1 MAQAVETEGP
11 EILRAVSPASGK
23 DLGEVLATSPAE
35 VKDIVARARKL
46 APEWA
51 GIAPAGRVHLLA
63 EVRHRIY
70 DHLDDI
76 VEVVSEQ
83 CGKPRAE
90 ALAHDVLPTVLMLQ
104 YYERM
109 APKWLRPE
117 RVGPVVGPLF
127 GTASKVELRPF
138 GVVGC
143 ISPWN
148 YPFFLSFL
156 GIAPALFAGNTVV
169 LKPSEVTPGVGE
181 LLRRV
186 LEPLSPGVASVIQ
199 GGGPVG
205 AALVDAPVDKLCFIG
220 SPATGR
226 KIAEAAAKHL
236 TPVVMELGGQDA
248 AVVCGDADLDVAS
261 SGVLW
266 AAFMNAGQTCAAI
279 ERAYVVDSVADRFEA
294 LLVDKVAKLRQHSA
308 GDVGSLTAQRQ
319 LETVDRHVG
328 DALEKGAKLL
338 AGGPGTGNKNVDG
351 TLWASPTVIEGRSKD
366 MAIATEETFGPLLPI
381 VRVRDEEEAIRR
393 VNEEGFNLTS
403 SVWTR
408 DRRRARAIAS
418 RLKAGTVVINGH
430 GDTAGAPWTPWG
442 GVGESGY
449 GRLNGIYGLREFV
462 VPVNVS
468 TSIVPGMKKLWWY
481 PYGDATTATLR
492 SFTELLS
499 ARTVSQR
506 ATALK
511 SLVSN
516 VGRALKEKL

>member
-1 MAQAVETEGP
+1 MDTEGRD
-11 EILRAVSPASGK
+11 ILRAVSPASGK
-23 DLGEVLATSPAE
+23 DLGEVPATSPQE
-35 VKDIVARARKL
+35 VKEIVGQARKV

-51 GIAPAGRVHLLA
+51 SIAPSGRVHLLK

-70 DHLDDI
+70 DNLDDI
-76 VEVVSEQ
+76 IEVVSDQ

-109 APKWLRPE
+109 APRWLRPQ
-117 RVGPVVGPLF
+117 RVGPIAGPLL
-127 GTASKVELRPF
+127 GAASKVEYRPF

-156 GIAPALFAGNTVV
+156 GIAPALFAGNAIV

-186 LEPLSPGVASVIQ
+186 LEPLSPGVATVIQ
-199 GGGPVG
+199 GGGEVG

-220 SPATGR
+220 SPSTGR

-248 AVVCGDADLDVAS
+248 AIVCDDADLDVAS

-279 ERAYVVDSVADRFEA
+279 ERAYVVDSVADRFEE
-294 LLVDKVAKLRQHSA
+294 LVVDKVAKLRQDSA
-308 GDVGSLTAQRQ
+308 GDVGSLTSERQ
-319 LETVDRHVG
+319 LHTVNRHIG
-328 DALEKGAKLL
+328 DALDKGARLL
-338 AGGPGTGNKNVDG
+338 AGGPGSGKTNADG
-351 TLWASPTVIEGRSKD
+351 TLWASPTVVEGRSED

-408 DRRRARAIAS
+408 DRRRALAIAS
-418 RLKAGTVVINGH
+418 RLRAGTVVVNGH

-462 VPVNVS
+462 MPVNVS
-468 TSIVPGMKKLWWY
+468 TSLAPGMKKLWWY
-481 PYGDATTATLR
+481 PYGDATTTTLR

-499 ARTVSQR
+499 ARTMPQR

-511 SLVSN
+511 SVLSN